1 LDAAAAFVPPTPAER
16 EARLAAC
23 SRSLLGNGRRSPD
36 EITAEV
42 AEVLGD
48 VTPDRYGSGGVVAEL
63 EAEMCEILGKPAA
76 VFMPSGTMAQQIAMR
91 VHADR
96 LGRRTV
102 LWHPTAHPEKH
113 EDQAAVR
120 LHGLSGRPVGDP
132 EQLITLSDL
141 EDVAEYAGVL
151 LLELPQREIGGQL
164 PSWDDLVAQTS
175 LARSH
180 GTVLHLDGARLWEC
194 VPHYGRSEAEIS
206 SLFDSVYV
214 SFYKGLGGVAGCA
227 LAGDEQLVDE
237 AREWRHRHGG
247 TLFHMWPLAAP
258 ALAGARLRRPRMTS
272 YVEHARAIAAL
283 LSDVDGV
290 ELVPDPPV
298 TNMFHLYLRVE
309 PGAFAAAAKRF
320 ADEDDLYVWP
330 TSYSTVRPRWQ
341 AVELSVGDAT
351 LQFTPTEVRDVIAAL
366 LG

>member
-1 LDAAAAFVPPTPAER
+1 
-16 EARLAAC
+16 
-23 SRSLLGNGRRSPD
+23 
-36 EITAEV
+36 
-42 AEVLGD
+42 
-48 VTPDRYGSGGVVAEL
+48 
-63 EAEMCEILGKPAA
+63 
-76 VFMPSGTMAQQIAMR
+76 MR

-102 LWHPTAHPEKH
+102 LWHPTAHPERH

-120 LHGLSGRPVGDP
+120 LHRLSGRPVGDP

-180 GTVLHLDGARLWEC
+180 GTALHLDGARLWEC
-194 VPHYGRSEAEIS
+194 APHYGRSEAEIS
-206 SLFDSVYV
+206 ALFDSVYV
-214 SFYKGLGGVAGCA
+214 SFYKGLGGVAGCV

-258 ALAGARLRRPRMTS
+258 ALAGVRRRRPRMTS
-272 YVEHARAIAAL
+272 YVEHAQAIAAL
-283 LSDVDGV
+283 LSAVDGV

-309 PGAFAAAAKRF
+309 PAAFAAAARRF

-351 LQFTPTEVRDVIAAL
+351 LQFTPAEVRDVIATL
-366 LG
+366 IG